1 MDGGL
6 SKIVDIAEKQELKF
20 AWETFNATNS
30 VRFDPASISDNP
42 YGSPGSYGEYTALLT
57 QGRRM
62 QLSLRYSF

>member
-1 MDGGL
+1 VDSGL
-6 SKIVDIAEKQELKF
+6 TKVLSITEKQQLKF

-30 VRFDPASISDNP
+30 VRFDPASISSNP